1 MNFSDRLKE
10 ARKNAGLTQAQLSKK
25 LGITAQSYSQYETG
39 KRNPKFETVKKIAM
53 ALEIDVYDLLI
64 DGDMTP
70 REAMSILRNV
80 DAKQYIEN
88 EENKT
93 ESEQKIKQRINQF
106 ETMAKQRVIVDNMI
120 QQLELEN
127 AIKKRIANLNADGQ
141 KELLHQAELI
151 SKIPEYR
158 MDNEVV
164 SSNVANPDLNKGVS
178 ETETP
183 DSPDNNTV
191 ADPDAIDKGVHGMDA
206 PNQDTPDKN
215 HSPRIR
221 GQATT

>member
-70 REAMSILRNV
+70 REAMSILRTV

-88 EENKT
+88 AENKT
-93 ESEQKIKQRINQF
+93 ESEQKIKQRINLF
-106 ETMAKQRVIVDNMI
+106 ETMAKQKVIVNNII
-120 QQLELEN
+120 QQQELEN
-127 AIKKRIANLNADGQ
+127 AIKKRIANLNTDGQ

-158 MDNEVV
+158 TDG
-164 SSNVANPDLNKGVS
+164 VARRNP
-178 ETETP
+178 
-183 DSPDNNTV
+183 
-191 ADPDAIDKGVHGMDA
+191 AAIDKGVHEKDA
-206 PNQDTPDKN
+206 PNQGTPDKN
-215 HSPRIR
+215 HSSESGDRSQPE
-221 GQATT
+221 

>member
-64 DGDMTP
+64 DSDMTP
-70 REAMSILRNV
+70 REAMSILRAV
-80 DAKQYIEN
+80 DTKQYIEN
-88 EENKT
+88 TEQKT
-93 ESEQKIKQRINQF
+93 ESEQKIEQRINQF
-106 ETMAKQRVIVDNMI
+106 ESMAKQRVVVDNMI

-127 AIKKRIANLNADGQ
+127 AIKKRIANLNTDGQ

-158 MDNEVV
+158 MDNETA
-164 SSNVANPDLNKGVS
+164 SSKVANRDFSKELS

-183 DSPDNNTV
+183 EPTDHNNTV
-191 ADPDAIDKGVHGMDA
+191 ADSDAIDKGGGE
-206 PNQDTPDKN
+206 
-215 HSPRIR
+215 I
-221 GQATT
+221 

>member
-70 REAMSILRNV
+70 REAMSILRTV
-80 DAKQYIEN
+80 GAKQYIEN

-127 AIKKRIANLNADGQ
+127 AIKKRIANLNMDGQ

-158 MDNEVV
+158 TDDAAKHNL
-164 SSNVANPDLNKGVS
+164 A
-178 ETETP
+178 
-183 DSPDNNTV
+183 DSPDDNTV
-191 ADPDAIDKGVHGMDA
+191 ENPDSIDKGIHEKDALNQGAHDKRLSKMDTS
-206 PNQDTPDKN
+206 NKK
-215 HSPRIR
+215 
-221 GQATT
+221 